1 MLRQL
6 WLNKQS
12 NNVST
17 YRTDMFSL
25 LCAFSDYDHVIAIAE
40 PKHELK
46 DNKASGGRLRCWGSI
61 MLSVYKASWS
71 PDGQIQQAIFLWIR
85 SPMVERPT
93 VNREVAGSSPA
104 VSAYNMQI

>member
-46 DNKASGGRLRCWGSI
+46 DNKVSGGRLRC
-61 MLSVYKASWS
+61 
-71 PDGQIQQAIFLWIR
+71 
-85 SPMVERPT
+85 
-93 VNREVAGSSPA
+93 
-104 VSAYNMQI
+104 

>member
-1 MLRQL
+1 MLLTYIFNRCIFRPSKVPVRLFLIHRNNQRHFFIILRKKEKTMLRQL

-25 LCAFSDYDHVIAIAE
+25 LCAFSDYDHVISIAE

-46 DNKASGGRLRCWGSI
+46 DNKASGGRLRC
-61 MLSVYKASWS
+61 
-71 PDGQIQQAIFLWIR
+71 
-85 SPMVERPT
+85 
-93 VNREVAGSSPA
+93 
-104 VSAYNMQI
+104 